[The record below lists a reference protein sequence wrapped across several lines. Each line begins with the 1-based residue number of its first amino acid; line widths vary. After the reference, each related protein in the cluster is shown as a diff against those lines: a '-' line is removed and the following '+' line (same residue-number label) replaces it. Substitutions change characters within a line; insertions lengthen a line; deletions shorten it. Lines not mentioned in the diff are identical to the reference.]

1 MNLDFFAVASNLVSL
16 FALIAVGFTAVKSGV
31 LKPEASSYFSAFM
44 MKITLPCTIFI
55 SLIQREYDSAFV
67 HDSVIIIVAGVIA
80 YPLMLYTAR
89 GLANVLKVPQGR
101 RGVWAF
107 ICAYSNSGFMGFPIA
122 LSLLGTEGL
131 ALSVMLNISFNI
143 TIYTLGAIEI
153 IRDNPNH
160 DAEGLDMKSII
171 FSNINIAIVLSFI
184 FYFGRISLPEAVAVP
199 INYLSVVTTPIS
211 MIIIGMAL
219 AHSKSMDFLKDIH
232 IWTATAMRLV
242 IFPVAMC
249 GILRVFPLS
258 SNNLVNAVMILIN
271 AMPGAS
277 VTAVLCEMY
286 HGDVDFATRIM
297 FVQNILCM
305 ITIPAVC
312 MMI

>member
-16 FALIAVGFTAVKSGV
+16 FALIAVGFIAVKSGA
-31 LKPEASSYFSAFM
+31 LKPEASTYFSTFM

-55 SLIQREYDSAFV
+55 SLVQRDYDPAFI
-67 HDSVIIIVAGVIA
+67 HDSIVIIVAGLIA
-80 YPLMLYTAR
+80 FPAMLYLAR
-89 GLANVLKVPQGR
+89 GLANVINVPQGR
-101 RGVWAF
+101 KGVWAF

-122 LSLLGTEGL
+122 LSLFGTEGL

-160 DAEGLDMKSII
+160 ESEGLDLKSII

-199 INYLSVVTTPIS
+199 INYLSAVTTPIS
-211 MIIIGMAL
+211 MVIIGMAL
-219 AHSKSMDFLKDIH
+219 AHSKGMNFLKDIH
-232 IWTATAMRLV
+232 VWTATAMRLV
-242 IFPVAMC
+242 IYPVALWAV
-249 GILRVFPLS
+249 LRVFPLS

-277 VTAVLCEMY
+277 VTAMLCEMY
-286 HGDVDFATRIM
+286 HSDVDFAAEIM

-305 ITIPAVC
+305 VTIPVIC
-312 MMI
+312 MML